1 MNIFNKT
8 ATFTTEGGRP
18 LKATIPGYV
27 WMYPGNNVD
36 VDISEDGG
44 AITAIRVKGETPAA
58 EMKTEEDVERALKS
72 AFLRGGPYRFLDCTT
87 SGCKG
92 SRLDSPDSNRC
103 AQIKVKKGTGWMGTN
118 HAVDKTKPLC
128 EACFL
133 ALLNAEMA
141 QSNEKENQRQAR
153 AEVKLYAKGF
163 RFAVD
168 MWIHPKAGGDDYQT
182 TLYFKDPPTAKEI
195 VAFLA
200 KRSVRTDDYAPSREL
215 KPMAEVTKKARRTA

>member
-1 MNIFNKT
+1 
-8 ATFTTEGGRP
+8 
-18 LKATIPGYV
+18 
-27 WMYPGNNVD
+27 
-36 VDISEDGG
+36 
-44 AITAIRVKGETPAA
+44 
-58 EMKTEEDVERALKS
+58 MKTEEDVERALKA

-87 SGCKG
+87 PGCKG

-133 ALLNAEMA
+133 ALLDAEFQKDVTKENARLA
-141 QSNEKENQRQAR
+141 QS
-153 AEVKLYAKGF
+153 EVKLYAKGF

-182 TLYFKDPPTAKEI
+182 TLYTVEKPTTESI
-195 VAFLA
+195 VKYLA
-200 KRSVRTDDYAPSREL
+200 KRSVRTDDHAPPRAL
-215 KPMAEVTKKARRTA
+215 KPMAEAPKKKARRTA